1 MLESATRL
9 GSGFSPLLSSK
20 ALACAF
26 STMNFDTTME
36 REAAMPWDA

>member
-26 STMNFDTTME
+26 STMNFDTME